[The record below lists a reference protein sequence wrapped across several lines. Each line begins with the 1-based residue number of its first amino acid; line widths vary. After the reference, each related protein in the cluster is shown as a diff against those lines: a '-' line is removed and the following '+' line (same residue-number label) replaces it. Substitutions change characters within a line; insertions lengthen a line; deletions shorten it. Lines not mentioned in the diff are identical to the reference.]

1 MRALLLLL
9 SLSASAGPAGPV
21 TGAARPTGFP
31 GAFVGSVA
39 LSLQTQPLYGGMLL
53 DSLDLHLRSV
63 VSMRSPQAVSN
74 YLVDAVAGTVAE
86 PKEAAARLRESLG
99 REPLP
104 APRAAALLLANALS
118 RPDQFEEI
126 LNGLETERAGLGK
139 HAAGLL
145 AGVEGG
151 GDRRLID
158 RLNAVARASSPART
172 TRATVAPAS
181 SRRCSTAHPFLAR
194 PTPTSRRSRHPI
206 SPATAPTGAR
216 AAPVSRPLPSSTS
229 SFPDY
234 RRGPFRDIMSFTG
247 L

>member
-1 MRALLLLL
+1 MKALLLLL
-9 SLSASAGPAGPV
+9 AVGAQAGPAGPV
-21 TGAARPTGFP
+21 AGSARPTGFP

-104 APRAAALLLANALS
+104 APRAAALLLANALA

-126 LNGLETERAGLGK
+126 LHGLETERAGLGK
-139 HAAGLL
+139 HAARLL

-151 GDRRLID
+151 GDRRLIA
-158 RLNAVARASSPART
+158 RLNSVGASLKPRSDNAGYDRTGQLASLFDGSPVFGAT
-172 TRATVAPAS
+172 DADVATVAPS
-181 SRRCSTAHPFLAR
+181 DFTGYGPDGR
-194 PTPTSRRSRHPI
+194 PRRSGLA
-206 SPATAPTGAR
+206 PA
-216 AAPVSRPLPSSTS
+216 SKL
-229 SFPDY
+229 
-234 RRGPFRDIMSFTG
+234 DIVVP
-247 L
+247 